1 MHRSC
6 GASRAR
12 LVLFGGTVVVELGSC
27 SAIRGT
33 TFSEFSN
40 NSDSVFEVRTSL
52 VLLILVPTHFGRG

>member
-12 LVLFGGTVVVELGSC
+12 LVLFGGTVVVEQGSC
-27 SAIRGT
+27 FAIRGT

-40 NSDSVFEVRTSL
+40 NSDN
-52 VLLILVPTHFGRG
+52 VLKYEQLCGCLF